1 MTSSILQR
9 CQIPPIYDMA
19 FVAILGP
26 HANVLKYCVEHHLQ
40 IDNNINWA
48 AANYLNAEILEILF
62 PLNIFGIKRHPEF
75 LEGILGEVLILG
87 KYRGKTTNSADAL
100 SLAKFLVKQG
110 AKITGAVIATVAKE
124 QSINFMKFLL
134 LHCDEVDLSEC
145 GALHVAVVE
154 KKLEMVKLLLDAGC
168 DPNKMHAYCAVIVD
182 RNTYDDYGY
191 PLNYA
196 VSRRDVDIVRALVA
210 KGANP
215 KLSCDAGY
223 DAFAYLR
230 DDKGVDARR
239 IRELFDQAV
248 PAE

>member
-1 MTSSILQR
+1 
-9 CQIPPIYDMA
+9 MA

-26 HANVLKYCVEHHLQ
+26 HASVLKYCVEQHLQ
-40 IDNNINWA
+40 IDNNIAWA

-62 PLNIFGIKRHPEF
+62 PLNIFRIKRHSEF
-75 LEGILGEVLILG
+75 LEGILDEVLILG

-110 AKITGAVIATVAKE
+110 AKITGAVIATAAKE

-134 LHCDEVDLSEC
+134 LHCDGVDLSEC
-145 GALHVAVVE
+145 GALHMAVVE
-154 KKLEMVKLLLDAGC
+154 KKLEMANLLLDEGC
-168 DPNKMHAYCAVIVD
+168 DPNKMHPYCAVLVD

-196 VSRRDVDIVRALVA
+196 VSRRDVDMVRALVA

-215 KLSCDAGY
+215 KLSCNAGH
-223 DAFAYLR
+223 DAFAYLGG
-230 DDKGVDARR
+230 DKGVDAGR
-239 IRELFDQAV
+239 IRELLNQEAPVERHVVFD
-248 PAE
+248 ETMRR